1 MLLSARRS
9 ILLHTGHS
17 DSDGDGGKPAT
28 CHALLNAAAQR
39 LNVPQREE
47 GKLTG
52 ADLDDGRDQLVIT
65 GREDPTIE
73 EPLRSRLHLYCV
85 LDCLPPAERP
95 TAEELADRGI
105 TAVTAEMVVF
115 EWLER
120 ADNDDF
126 RSMLQLIR

>member
-9 ILLHTGHS
+9 ILLYTGLS
-17 DSDGDGGKPAT
+17 GSAEDNGKAAANR
-28 CHALLNAAAQR
+28 ALLAAAAQR
-39 LNVPQREE
+39 LSVPQRE
-47 GKLTG
+47 GGRFTG

-65 GREDPTIE
+65 GRERPAIE
-73 EPLRSRLHLYCV
+73 EPLRSKLHLYLV

-95 TAEELADRGI
+95 TVEELADQGI

-120 ADNDDF
+120 ADSDDF
-126 RSMLQLIR
+126 RSILQLIR